1 MGKLVMVDP
10 KTTHE
15 VWRVLTRIKSEM
27 TKQVENG
34 GPFHFSSRLIK
45 RKNVYRVTFS
55 SPAFDTELEVPA
67 NNAALCE
74 KLEAI
79 NLLDIT
85 TKGGK
90 RDDH

>member
-1 MGKLVMVDP
+1 MGKLVMTDP

-27 TKQVENG
+27 TKQVEDD

-79 NLLDIT
+79 NLLDST
-85 TKGGK
+85 TNGGK
-90 RDDH
+90 KDDY

>member
-1 MGKLVMVDP
+1 MGKLVMTDP
-10 KTTHE
+10 KSTHE

-27 TKQVENG
+27 MKQVENG

-45 RKNVYRVTFS
+45 RKNVYQVTFS

-79 NLLDIT
+79 NLLDIA

-90 RDDH
+90 ER

>member
-1 MGKLVMVDP
+1 MGKLVMTDP

-15 VWRVLTRIKSEM
+15 VWCVLTRIKSEM
-27 TKQVENG
+27 TKQVKDG

-45 RKNVYRVTFS
+45 RKNVYRVTFR

-85 TKGGK
+85 TNGGK
-90 RDDH
+90 KYDH